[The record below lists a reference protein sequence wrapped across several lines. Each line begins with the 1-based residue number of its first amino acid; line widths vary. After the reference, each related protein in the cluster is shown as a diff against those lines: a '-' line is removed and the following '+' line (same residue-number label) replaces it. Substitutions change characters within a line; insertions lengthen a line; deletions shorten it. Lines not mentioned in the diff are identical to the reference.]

1 VRVTG
6 LRTDQSFLAFYAR
19 GLREVLRTGVS
30 GGGGG
35 GVQSRWGLALFA
47 LCSLLHALGHAALAL
62 AGGRCA
68 VLLVGVWATGAPS
81 TITGGVLPVSSALT
95 VAGLGLGAALLKALG
110 GVGAAYGQAR
120 IAGSVGAS
128 LRGEV
133 LDRLLSGHRL
143 RRPRQGD
150 HGGVTIHGATR
161 TDSSS
166 ARRVAAL
173 TACVRE
179 VELGIHA
186 GVLGGLRAAAQLIP
200 LLTILFWLAPSL
212 AMTALVVFV
221 PFAILLG
228 SIRRHWKRGHAAA
241 MRHNERLLEAA
252 DEAVRHAD
260 LWMTYGAEAKVR
272 RSLATLGDAI
282 ARISAHL
289 EATAA
294 AMSGANEVLGALA
307 LVGALCAARAG
318 WLGHGLD
325 GGRLLGFAVA
335 FFLAYRPI
343 RDLTE
348 ARLAWTRGQV
358 AFEEID
364 ALAPPAERERS
375 AGTAHEESRAGR
387 SWALDS
393 LELDALK
400 LSRGGGSALTLSVG
414 PGEIVAI
421 MGPTGAGKTTL
432 LRTLLGLESSEG
444 GDIRYAGCSLAGAP
458 VGPAARPFVWVP
470 QDAPLLADTLAVNVA
485 LGAVADVRKALA
497 AFGADRLVDDLGTER
512 LGAGGR
518 AVSGG
523 ERQWI
528 ALARAIATRQ
538 PVLLL
543 DEPTSGL
550 DREAEA
556 LVLLAIA
563 RLRGERSVLLV
574 THRPEPL
581 VIADRVVRLM
591 AEGTEQSTNPR
602 DLSGSTA
609 LFD

>member
-1 VRVTG
+1 
-6 LRTDQSFLAFYAR
+6 
-19 GLREVLRTGVS
+19 
-30 GGGGG
+30 
-35 GVQSRWGLALFA
+35 
-47 LCSLLHALGHAALAL
+47 
-62 AGGRCA
+62 
-68 VLLVGVWATGAPS
+68 
-81 TITGGVLPVSSALT
+81 
-95 VAGLGLGAALLKALG
+95 
-110 GVGAAYGQAR
+110 
-120 IAGSVGAS
+120 
-128 LRGEV
+128 
-133 LDRLLSGHRL
+133 
-143 RRPRQGD
+143 
-150 HGGVTIHGATR
+150 
-161 TDSSS
+161 
-166 ARRVAAL
+166 
-173 TACVRE
+173 

-186 GVLGGLRAAAQLIP
+186 GVLGGLRAAAQLFP
-200 LLTILFWLAPSL
+200 LLTILFWLAPTL
-212 AMTALVVFV
+212 AMAALVVFV
-221 PFAILLG
+221 PFAILVG

-282 ARISAHL
+282 AQISARL

-387 SWALDS
+387 SWGLDS
-393 LELDALK
+393 LELSALK

-485 LGAVADVRKALA
+485 LGGVADVRKALA

-550 DREAEA
+550 DPEAEA

-591 AEGTEQSTNPR
+591 AKGTEEPSNPR

>member
-1 VRVTG
+1 
-6 LRTDQSFLAFYAR
+6 
-19 GLREVLRTGVS
+19 
-30 GGGGG
+30 
-35 GVQSRWGLALFA
+35 
-47 LCSLLHALGHAALAL
+47 
-62 AGGRCA
+62 
-68 VLLVGVWATGAPS
+68 VLLVGAWATSGPS
-81 TITGGVLPVSSALT
+81 TTGAALPVSSALT

-133 LDRLLSGHRL
+133 LDRLLSVHRL

-150 HGGVTIHGATR
+150 HRGGDAAEAAHGATR
-161 TDSSS
+161 TDSPSV
-166 ARRVAAL
+166 RRVAAL

-179 VELGIHA
+179 VELAIH
-186 GVLGGLRAAAQLIP
+186 GGMLGGLRAAAQLVP
-200 LLTILFWLAPSL
+200 LVTILFWLAPTL
-212 AMTALVVFV
+212 AMAALVVFV
-221 PFAILLG
+221 PFATLLG

-260 LWMTYGAEAKVR
+260 LWMTYGAEAKAR
-272 RSLATLGDAI
+272 RSLATLGDTI

-318 WLGHGLD
+318 WLGHALD

-364 ALAPPAERERS
+364 ALAPQNEGERREGERNK
-375 AGTAHEESRAGR
+375 GTTHGDSRAGR
-387 SWALDS
+387 SWGLASLDLS
-393 LELDALK
+393 GLK

-421 MGPTGAGKTTL
+421 VGPTGAGKTTL

-444 GDIRYAGCSLAGAP
+444 GDIQYGGCSLADAP

-470 QDAPLLADTLAVNVA
+470 QDAPLLADTLAVNVS

-497 AFGADRLVDDLGTER
+497 VFGADHLVDDLGTER

-550 DREAEA
+550 DPEAEA

-591 AEGTEQSTNPR
+591 AEGAEQSVEAR
-602 DLSGSTA
+602 DLSGSA
-609 LFD
+609 VLFD

>member
-1 VRVTG
+1 
-6 LRTDQSFLAFYAR
+6 
-19 GLREVLRTGVS
+19 
-30 GGGGG
+30 
-35 GVQSRWGLALFA
+35 
-47 LCSLLHALGHAALAL
+47 
-62 AGGRCA
+62 
-68 VLLVGVWATGAPS
+68 VLLVGTWATGAPS
-81 TITGGVLPVSSALT
+81 TVMGGILPVSSALA

-133 LDRLLSGHRL
+133 LDRLLSVHRL

-150 HGGVTIHGATR
+150 HGGLAVHGATR

-186 GVLGGLRAAAQLIP
+186 GVLGGLRAAAQLFP
-200 LLTILFWLAPSL
+200 LLTILFWLAPTL
-212 AMTALVVFV
+212 AMAALVVFV

-282 ARISAHL
+282 AQISARL

-387 SWALDS
+387 SWGLDS
-393 LELDALK
+393 LELSALK

-485 LGAVADVRKALA
+485 LGGVADVRKALA
-497 AFGADRLVDDLGTER
+497 ALGADRLVDDLGTER

-550 DREAEA
+550 DPEAEA

-591 AEGTEQSTNPR
+591 AEGTEEPSNPR

>member
-1 VRVTG
+1 M
-6 LRTDQSFLAFYAR
+6 
-19 GLREVLRTGVS
+19 
-30 GGGGG
+30 
-35 GVQSRWGLALFA
+35 
-47 LCSLLHALGHAALAL
+47 
-62 AGGRCA
+62 
-68 VLLVGVWATGAPS
+68 LLVGVWATGAPS
-81 TITGGVLPVSSALT
+81 TITGGVLPVSSALA

-150 HGGVTIHGATR
+150 HGGVTLHGATR

-186 GVLGGLRAAAQLIP
+186 GVLGGLRAAAQLFP
-200 LLTILFWLAPSL
+200 LLIILFWLAPTL
-212 AMTALVVFV
+212 AVAALVVFV
-221 PFAILLG
+221 PFATLLG

-364 ALAPPAERERS
+364 ALAPRNERERREPDRS

-387 SWALDS
+387 SWGLDS
-393 LELDALK
+393 LELSALK

-444 GDIRYAGCSLAGAP
+444 GDIRYAGCSLADAP

-497 AFGADRLVDDLGTER
+497 ALGADRLVDDLGTER

-550 DREAEA
+550 DPEAEA

-581 VIADRVVRLM
+581 VIADRVVRLT
-591 AEGTEQSTNPR
+591 AEGTEQSTHLR

>member
-1 VRVTG
+1 
-6 LRTDQSFLAFYAR
+6 
-19 GLREVLRTGVS
+19 
-30 GGGGG
+30 
-35 GVQSRWGLALFA
+35 
-47 LCSLLHALGHAALAL
+47 
-62 AGGRCA
+62 
-68 VLLVGVWATGAPS
+68 
-81 TITGGVLPVSSALT
+81 
-95 VAGLGLGAALLKALG
+95 
-110 GVGAAYGQAR
+110 
-120 IAGSVGAS
+120 
-128 LRGEV
+128 
-133 LDRLLSGHRL
+133 
-143 RRPRQGD
+143 
-150 HGGVTIHGATR
+150 
-161 TDSSS
+161 
-166 ARRVAAL
+166 
-173 TACVRE
+173 

-200 LLTILFWLAPSL
+200 LLTILFWLAPTL
-212 AMTALVVFV
+212 AMAALVVFV

-228 SIRRHWKRGHAAA
+228 SIRRQWKRGHAAA

-375 AGTAHEESRAGR
+375 AGTAHEESRPGR
-387 SWALDS
+387 SWGLDS
-393 LELDALK
+393 LELSALK

-550 DREAEA
+550 DPEAEA

-591 AEGTEQSTNPR
+591 AEGTEQLTNPR